1 MARFRNPV
9 IRPLAKFSVYAAVC
23 VMLLFVLAARVGNLQ
38 PPSHHRDTYYAALSN
53 AESLISKDDV
63 KIAGVTVGQ
72 VHGVK
77 VKQGKAIVKF
87 SLDHNIR
94 LHSGTAAGMRFQNVI
109 GAKYLYLY
117 PSPDGIVLNKG
128 ATLTHEVQS
137 ADVGNFL
144 IDLGGFLRALNPADI
159 NAFTRSIVTALNDNQ
174 AKVSSLLD
182 NTATVS
188 QTLGGL
194 DANIAH
200 IVDNLTTVMTS
211 LQSRD
216 ADLATVIDRLSSVS
230 ADLAT
235 RNDVID
241 NLIANF
247 TTVNG
252 DLSKLVDANKGNVD
266 QLTANLQ
273 VIADTLKAHTGQLTT
288 DLHTASAGLAPYI
301 EISKLGQ
308 WFAVRAVYA
317 CLADQQSCS
326 YEQPGNQPARL
337 DNKPIDPAATS
348 SPGASSS
355 AGGPATPGAAAG
367 VAPAVS
373 DPGSR
378 PIGPPVPQA
387 TVANIVGFAIYG
399 NGQP

>member
-1 MARFRNPV
+1 MAKHRNPV
-9 IRPLAKFSVYAAVC
+9 FRPLIKFSIYGVIC
-23 VMLLFVLAARVGNLQ
+23 LSLLFGLAARVGNLQ
-38 PPSHHRDTYYAALSN
+38 SPSHHRDMYYASMSN
-53 AESLISKDDV
+53 AESLIAKDDV

-72 VHGVK
+72 VHGIRVR
-77 VKQGKAIVKF
+77 QGKAIVKF
-87 SLDHNIR
+87 SLDRNIH
-94 LHSGTAAGMRFQNVI
+94 LHAGTAAGMRFQNVI

-117 PSPDGIVLNKG
+117 PSPDGPVLPKG
-128 ATLTHEVQS
+128 ATLSHEVQS

-144 IDLGGFLRALNPADI
+144 IDLGGFLRALNPADV

-174 AKVSSLLD
+174 SKVSSLLD

-194 DANIAH
+194 DTNIAH
-200 IVDNLTTVMTS
+200 IVDNLTTVLTT

-216 ADLATVIDRLSSVS
+216 GDLASVIDHLSSVA

-241 NLIANF
+241 NVIANF
-247 TTVNG
+247 TTVNT

-266 QLTANLQ
+266 QLTANLK
-273 VIADTLKAHTGQLTT
+273 VIADTLQAHSGQLDQ
-288 DLHTASAGLAPYI
+288 DLRTSSAGLAPYI

-317 CLADQQSCS
+317 CLANQTSCS
-326 YEQPGNQPARL
+326 YEQPANPPARL
-337 DNKPIDPAATS
+337 DNKPLDPT
-348 SPGASSS
+348 ASS
-355 AGGPATPGAAAG
+355 AAAAS
-367 VAPAVS
+367 VPALGS

-378 PIGPPVPQA
+378 PIGPPVARP
-387 TVANIVGFAIYG
+387 TLGNVVGFAIYG
-399 NGQP
+399 NGQQ

>member
-9 IRPLAKFSVYAAVC
+9 IRPLVKFSIYAAVC
-23 VMLLFVLAARVGNLQ
+23 LVLLFTLAARVGNLQ

-53 AESLISKDDV
+53 AESLIAKDDV

-72 VHGVK
+72 VHGIR

-87 SLDHNIR
+87 SLDHNIHLR
-94 LHSGTAAGMRFQNVI
+94 GATAAGMRFQNVI

-117 PSPDGIVLNKG
+117 PSSDGPVLPKG
-128 ATLTHEVQS
+128 ATLTNEVAS

-144 IDLGGFLRALNPADI
+144 IDLGGFLRALNPADV

-194 DANIAH
+194 DTNIAH
-200 IVDNLTTVMTS
+200 IVDNLTTVLTS

-216 ADLATVIDRLSSVS
+216 GDLATVIDRLASVS

-241 NLIANF
+241 NVIANF

-252 DLSKLVDANKGNVD
+252 DLSKLVDSNKVNVD

-273 VIADTLKAHTGQLTT
+273 VIADTLKAHTAELNQ

-317 CLADQQSCS
+317 CLANQAKCS
-326 YEQPGNQPARL
+326 YEQPANQPQRL
-337 DNKPIDPAATS
+337 NNQPLDPS
-348 SPGASSS
+348 GASTTSTPSS
-355 AGGPATPGAAAG
+355 SGGATPATAAG
-367 VAPAVS
+367 TDS
-373 DPGSR
+373 GSR
-378 PIGPPVPQA
+378 PIGPPVARP
-387 TVANIVGFAIYG
+387 TVGNIVGFAIYG
-399 NGQP
+399 NGPQ